1 MVLLLQM
8 GTVMVVVMMLPL
20 AQVIGKDRQI
30 SRSSRMRQVV
40 RGEQVEQA
48 VRLRVRLSGGLT
60 LQA

>member
-1 MVLLLQM
+1 
-8 GTVMVVVMMLPL
+8 MMLPL